1 MNIDVYKGFGL
12 ILIVMGGVLAL
23 YTYFIL
29 GVNPLTA
36 LWIGL
41 VITGASILL
50 TPSQAPRRVRE
61 ITVFIDKIL
70 MNITFFLE
78 TLRIFGNNLFK
89 SYDGN
94 VYIFIS
100 KNYIDKI
107 PDDVEKN
114 FIIYIDGEPVIRL
127 VSPINKDLVKDFA
140 EPCPAIE
147 YVLIE
152 YLDSA
157 DRIECVE
164 EDDRVVVRI
173 IRPILPSTSRLDK
186 TIGGVY
192 GVVAGSIYAL
202 MRGETSINSVETSP
216 EALTIYMRLK
226 K

>member
-61 ITVFIDKIL
+61 ITVFI
-70 MNITFFLE
+70 
-78 TLRIFGNNLFK
+78 
-89 SYDGN
+89 Y
-94 VYIFIS
+94 V
-100 KNYIDKI
+100 
-107 PDDVEKN
+107 
-114 FIIYIDGEPVIRL
+114 DGEPVIRL
-127 VSPINKDLVKDFA
+127 VSPININLVKDFA

-216 EALTIYMRLK
+216 EALTIYMRIK